1 MHNCLVRVYHTTPK
15 REGTACTNKLYISIY
30 YVLNLCVCVCL
41 CCSFGVVV
49 WELLTRELP
58 YNGMDLY
65 AVAWG
70 VGSGKLSLPIP
81 DAAPELL
88 RSLLNGELVHTRWS
102 MLVCTYVHLLV
113 VEWIV
118 IGRSSMPI
126 SHSFV
131 SATFAH
137 IN

>member
-1 MHNCLVRVYHTTPK
+1 MH
-15 REGTACTNKLYISIY
+15 CTFCNKCEADMLHS
-30 YVLNLCVCVCL
+30 CVCL

-58 YNGMDLY
+58 YKGMDLY

-88 RSLLNGELVHTRWS
+88 RSLLNGELAVHTRWS
-102 MLVCTYVHLLV
+102 MLVHMYIWYV
-113 VEWIV
+113 
-118 IGRSSMPI
+118 S
-126 SHSFV
+126 
-131 SATFAH
+131 
-137 IN
+137 

>member
-1 MHNCLVRVYHTTPK
+1 MAIANYCGDGCIFVWCECITPHLIEGRNCIVQTN
-15 REGTACTNKLYISIY
+15 CTYQSTMSY
-30 YVLNLCVCVCL
+30 TCVCVCL

-88 RSLLNGELVHTRWS
+88 RSLLNGELVRTRWS
-102 MLVCTYVHLLV
+102 MLVCMYIC
-113 VEWIV
+113 W
-118 IGRSSMPI
+118 S
-126 SHSFV
+126 
-131 SATFAH
+131 
-137 IN
+137 

>member
-1 MHNCLVRVYHTTPK
+1 M
-15 REGTACTNKLYISIY
+15 
-30 YVLNLCVCVCL
+30 
-41 CCSFGVVV
+41 

-88 RSLLNGELVHTRWS
+88 RSLLNGECCDARQTVNSVRLR
-102 MLVCTYVHLLV
+102 LYA
-113 VEWIV
+113 
-118 IGRSSMPI
+118 
-126 SHSFV
+126 SH
-131 SATFAH
+131 A
-137 IN
+137 

>member
-1 MHNCLVRVYHTTPK
+1 ML
-15 REGTACTNKLYISIY
+15 
-30 YVLNLCVCVCL
+30 VCL
-41 CCSFGVVV
+41 YCSFGVVV

-88 RSLLNGELVHTRWS
+88 RSLLNGELCHARKVEH
-102 MLVCTYVHLLV
+102 VCLY
-113 VEWIV
+113 W
-118 IGRSSMPI
+118 PP
-126 SHSFV
+126 
-131 SATFAH
+131 
-137 IN
+137 